1 MLLSDDERRAWED
14 LERTL
19 IRERASGPYPTWTEH
34 QWTLTLPAE
43 AFRLFVLR
51 LVLAV
56 AILLLLTGV
65 LAGVPLFVIA
75 GIAVL
80 ALLGARRRRARRP
93 RLSSREGV
101 TATS

>member
-1 MLLSDDERRAWED
+1 MLLSDDERRAWRV

-19 IRERASGPYPTWTEH
+19 TGDRAPGAYPARTEDP
-34 QWTLTLPAE
+34 WTLTLSAE
-43 AFRLFVLR
+43 IFQLFVRR

-56 AILLLLTGV
+56 GVFLLLTGV

-80 ALLGARRRRARRP
+80 ALHGGRRRRARRP
-93 RLSSREGV
+93 WLSHREDV
-101 TATS
+101 TAR